1 MNHKSEKRVYLS
13 IRRCKRDKLKRSTRQ
28 GTDVMV
34 APRLHKHLQRLQTQA
49 RLRRCALRI
58 LPPHFTRRK
67 ENTSSYDFK
76 TKVRHSGSHLCLFYY
91 LYFFRR

>member
-1 MNHKSEKRVYLS
+1 
-13 IRRCKRDKLKRSTRQ
+13 
-28 GTDVMV
+28 MV

-49 RLRRCALRI
+49 RLRRCTLRI

-76 TKVRHSGSHLCLFYY
+76 TKVRHSMSHFCL
-91 LYFFRR
+91 LYIIFISLGDKVAYCPEIYQH

>member
-1 MNHKSEKRVYLS
+1 MC
-13 IRRCKRDKLKRSTRQ
+13 RCKRDKLKRSTRQ

-34 APRLHKHLQRLQTQA
+34 APRLHKHLQRLQSQA
-49 RLRRCALRI
+49 RLRRCTLRI

-76 TKVRHSGSHLCLFYY
+76 TKVRHSIQCLTFVSFIIFIS
-91 LYFFRR
+91 LGD